1 MSTKIGLLIVML
13 TLVLGCQQSKSTSH
27 TLNKKGMIK
36 VTVLYPN
43 GEGKKFDMNYYVN
56 KHIPLVQHLFGD
68 AMKGASIDKGIA
80 GGAPDA
86 PVPYLA
92 IGYLYFENISSY
104 EDGLKPNLEKIQAD
118 IPKYTNITPVIQIS
132 EVVQ

>member
-1 MSTKIGLLIVML
+1 MRTKIGLLIITL
-13 TLVLGCQQSKSTSH
+13 TLILSCGQQKLTY
-27 TLNKKGMIK
+27 NNNIQKGMIK
-36 VTVLYPN
+36 VTVLYPK
-43 GEGKKFDMNYYVN
+43 GEGKTFDMEYYKT

-68 AMKGASIDKGIA
+68 AMKGASIDKGVSSETP
-80 GGAPDA
+80 GT

-92 IGYLYFENISSY
+92 IGYLYFQNISAY
-104 EDGLKPNLEKIQAD
+104 EDGIKKNLETILAD

>member
-1 MSTKIGLLIVML
+1 MSTKIGLLIVIL
-13 TLVLGCQQSKSTSH
+13 TLFVSCQESASTSH

-43 GEGKKFDMNYYVN
+43 GEGKKFDMNYYAN

-68 AMKGASIDKGIA
+68 AMKGASIDKGVSSGTQA
-80 GGAPDA
+80 M

-92 IGYLYFENISSY
+92 IGYLYFENISAY
-104 EDGLKPNLEKIQAD
+104 EDGLKPNLEKILVD
-118 IPKYTNITPVIQIS
+118 IPNYTNITPVIQIS